1 MALEKYI
8 GPNETIHL
16 SFGMSIQLFTM
27 QIIFITLFFVAF
39 AWFLQAVPYFV
50 WIITAIGVI
59 TLFYNSHNFFTT
71 KYFVTEDK
79 IYKKTGIMWT
89 KLQSSKDEEIEN
101 IEVRQGFFAKIVF
114 NMGTIN
120 FKTATTDSEI
130 ELKNV
135 ADPFKRKKQIE
146 AVFALD

>member
-1 MALEKYI
+1 MALDKYI

-16 SFGMSIQLFTM
+16 SFGMSIQYFTM
-27 QIIFITLFFVAF
+27 QVILITLFFAAF
-39 AWFLQAVPYFV
+39 AWFMQGVPYFV
-50 WIITAIGVI
+50 WIITIAGVAA
-59 TLFYNSHNFFTT
+59 LWYRSHFFFTT

-79 IYKKTGIMWT
+79 IYKKTGIFWT

-101 IEVRQGFFAKIVF
+101 IEVRQGFLAKLVF
-114 NMGTIN
+114 DMGTIK

-146 AVFALD
+146 AVFALP

>member
-8 GPNETIHL
+8 GPNETIRL
-16 SFGMSIQLFTM
+16 SFGMSIQYFTM
-27 QIIFITLFFVAF
+27 QIILITLFFAGL

-50 WIITAIGVI
+50 WIITTVGVI
-59 TLFYNSHNFFTT
+59 TLWYRSHMFVTT

-101 IEVRQGFFAKIVF
+101 MEVRQGFFGKIVF

-120 FKTATTDSEI
+120 FKTATVDSQI

-146 AVFALD
+146 AVFALP